1 MSQPRYLTTQ
11 DILPLAVSNA
21 DQFRALMYLRHRA
34 ATPRLQQIEEEGQ
47 VSLPG
52 TEGALLDLNQC
63 LWDSD
68 PEVQDE
74 GATPPARRYW
84 RSILGQALETA
95 SYEELHATTQLSE
108 LFSVLG
114 TIGMAEEVIKLVPDE
129 DKKKLQELNQAQRD
143 ADEARDAAEEAQA
156 EADALQQLANQMQ
169 AQANGQGVSGDGGG
183 DGEGQP
189 GDGSASSAS
198 QSGTRGNG
206 QAQPG
211 ANGSSPS
218 FTFDK
223 SAPQA
228 PATSQV
234 SLGQRMTAAQAQA
247 LADQIARAASEA
259 KAKAQAACETARTAQ
274 GLAEMAAD
282 ALLGA
287 TNSPD
292 AQAKSDEL
300 ARLGLA
306 ALKAAKDQIQDVSD
320 MVQGWG
326 LDPAEL
332 TSQGMPEALAILE
345 RIKSNPALKK
355 FAQILGRMRQIA
367 ARKARTKVAGEGR
380 RVSRTDTGRDL
391 KRAHR
396 SELVALS
403 TTATRPQ
410 ALQRWARGELRLQGT
425 ETKSKL
431 GHGPVVVC
439 EDASGSMDGTKQ
451 QWAKALVLAMAHYAK
466 LQRRSFGWVL
476 FDSWVHKAQTYLQGR
491 LTAHQMLEIADARA
505 GGGTDFERPLRKA
518 LEMIQKEGLKKAD
531 ILFITDG
538 ECAVSET
545 FLREFL
551 AAKQSLEFTV
561 VTLLCDVGDTT
572 GATVEKFSDRVE
584 RISTFSLETAESA
597 VFRHF

>member
-1 MSQPRYLTTQ
+1 MSQPRYLTTK
-11 DILPLAVSNA
+11 DVLPLAVSNA
-21 DQFRALMYLRHRA
+21 DQFRALMFLRHRD
-34 ATPRLQQIEEEGQ
+34 ATPRLQTIEEQGQ
-47 VSLPG
+47 ASLPG
-52 TEGALLDLNQC
+52 TEGALLDLYQS

-68 PEVQDE
+68 PEVKDE

-84 RSILGQALETA
+84 RGILGQALETA

-114 TIGMAEEVIKLVPDE
+114 TIGMAEEVIKLVPDA
-129 DKKKLQELNQAQRD
+129 DKEKLQELDQAQRD
-143 ADEARDAAEEAQA
+143 ADEARDAAEDAQG
-156 EADALQQLANQMQ
+156 EADALQQFANQMQ
-169 AQANGQGVSGDGGG
+169 AQANGQSASGEGDGDG
-183 DGEGQP
+183 DGQP
-189 GDGSASSAS
+189 GDGSASGSS
-198 QSGTRGNG
+198 QSGTPGTG
-206 QAQPG
+206 QPQPG
-211 ANGSSPS
+211 QRQSSGQSSNGSPTGNPNGS
-218 FTFDK
+218 T
-223 SAPQA
+223 
-228 PATSQV
+228 
-234 SLGQRMTAAQAQA
+234 GQMTAAQAQA
-247 LADQIARAASEA
+247 LANQIAQAAAEA
-259 KAKAQAACETARTAQ
+259 KAKAQTACETARMAQ
-274 GLAEMAAD
+274 GLAEMAAE
-282 ALLGA
+282 ALMGA

-306 ALKAAKDQIQDVSD
+306 ALKAAKDQVQDVSD

-332 TSQGMPEALAILE
+332 TSQGMPEALAILQ

-355 FAQILGRMRQIA
+355 FAAILGRMRQIA

-396 SELVALS
+396 SERVALS
-403 TTATRPQ
+403 TPATRPQ
-410 ALQRWARGELRLQGT
+410 ALQRWARGELQLHGT
-425 ETKSKL
+425 ETKNKL

-439 EDASGSMDGTKQ
+439 EDASGSMSGDKQ

-466 LQRRSFGWVL
+466 LQHRSFGWVL
-476 FDSWVHKAQTYLQGR
+476 FDSWVHKAQVYLKG
-491 LTAHQMLEIADARA
+491 LLKAHQMLEIADARA
-505 GGGTDFERPLRKA
+505 GGGTDFEKPLRKA

-551 AAKQSLEFTV
+551 AAKKALEFTV
-561 VTLLCDVGDTT
+561 ITLLCDMGSTS
-572 GATVEKFSDRVE
+572 GSTVEKFSDRVE
-584 RISTFSLETAESA
+584 RISTFSLEAAETT